1 MAEQY
6 VLDRMTVLLSVAA
19 IVILV
24 AGATYVFTSGTQPPV
39 QNATANLTE
48 IPRISVSG
56 EATRTVSPDLLV
68 IGIAVETQN
77 ETASGSES
85 QNAEMTR
92 KVKNA
97 LLAQGVREDE
107 IETASYYTYPVYN
120 DSCWYPPPCYG
131 DVCPMAGA
139 KGGGEMVVGGEE
151 TGAATE
157 GMASSGVAYPES
169 YPMPYRC
176 DQQVIGYRTTHS
188 IMVKTMNIYKGGDII
203 DAVSAAN
210 ASARFDYQYFSLRD
224 ETRIRVENELAGEA
238 AQSAREKAESIA
250 GGLGARLGRIID
262 IQTNYYYP
270 PYYYAERGY
279 AAEGGMPQPAGV
291 PTEIFPQDL
300 TMSSSI
306 HVTFEIAQ

>member
-6 VLDRMTVLLSVAA
+6 VLDRMTILLTVAA

-24 AGATYVFTSGTQPPV
+24 AGATYVFTSGVQPPV
-39 QNATANLTE
+39 QNVTEE

-68 IGIAVETQN
+68 IGIAVETEN
-77 ETASGSES
+77 ETASSSEA

-92 KVKNA
+92 RVKSA

-120 DSCWYPPPCYG
+120 DSCWYPPCYG
-131 DVCPMAGA
+131 DACPMAA
-139 KGGGEMVVGGEE
+139 EGEAAYAGE
-151 TGAATE
+151 
-157 GMASSGVAYPES
+157 GVASVEIYPA
-169 YPMPYRC
+169 PPYRKC
-176 DQQVIGYRTTHS
+176 DRQIIGYRTMHS
-188 IMVKTMNIYKGGDII
+188 IMVKTTNIYKGGNII

-210 ASARFDYQYFSLRD
+210 ASARLDYQYFSLRD

-238 AQSAREKAESIA
+238 AQSARSKAQSIA
-250 GGLGARLGRIID
+250 GGLGARLGRIVE
-262 IQTNYYYP
+262 IQTNQYYP

-279 AAEGGMPQPAGV
+279 VAEGAAPAEPV

-300 TMSSSI
+300 TMSSYI
-306 HVTFEIAQ
+306 YVTFEIEQD